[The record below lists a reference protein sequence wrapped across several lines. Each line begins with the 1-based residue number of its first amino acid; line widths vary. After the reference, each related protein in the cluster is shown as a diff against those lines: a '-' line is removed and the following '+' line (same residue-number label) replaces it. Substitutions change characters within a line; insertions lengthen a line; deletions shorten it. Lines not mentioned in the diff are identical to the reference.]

1 MRACKTI
8 SVCRHRPSIRIGN
21 NVFYCNRL
29 CSSEDSICAPQT
41 LAPSAPQIPLLVT
54 AVYDILDILTLSM
67 PKIFWGYMIFSIK
80 PDLIPRCARRFQQC
94 LCGRTTKGFVRFVM
108 KDVSARALVNC
119 VLCL

>member
-54 AVYDILDILTLSM
+54 A
-67 PKIFWGYMIFSIK
+67 
-80 PDLIPRCARRFQQC
+80 RRFQQC
-94 LCGRTTKGFVRFVM
+94 LGGRTTKGFVRFVM